1 MATSGFNV
9 TVLVF
14 GLLMTFV
21 DMLTFPIV
29 KLVSIDTLGSNWLL
43 LPVFLY
49 ALQPLILFRSLQ
61 FEGIALMNLT
71 WNTLSII
78 AITLIG
84 VYYFKEKLSHTK
96 TIGILLGM
104 VSIGLLTYE
113 G

>member
-1 MATSGFNV
+1 MATSGFNL
-9 TVLVF
+9 TVLAF
-14 GLLMTFV
+14 GLLMTLV
-21 DMLTFPIV
+21 DMLAFPIV
-29 KLVSIDTLGSNWLL
+29 KFISIGTLGSNWLI
-43 LPVFLY
+43 LPAFLY

-61 FEGIALMNLT
+61 FEGLAIMNLT

-104 VSIGLLTYE
+104 VSIGLLNYE
-113 G
+113 S

>member
-1 MATSGFNV
+1 MATSGFNL
-9 TVLVF
+9 TVLAF
-14 GLLMTFV
+14 GFLMTII
-21 DMLTFPIV
+21 DIIAFPIV
-29 KLVSIDTLGSNWLL
+29 KHVSINTLGSNWLI

-49 ALQPLILFRSLQ
+49 ALQPLILFRSLH

>member
-29 KLVSIDTLGSNWLL
+29 KLVSIDTLGSNWLI
-43 LPVFLY
+43 LPIFLY
-49 ALQPLILFRSLQ
+49 ALQPLILFRSLR

-96 TIGILLGM
+96 FLGILLGII
-104 VSIGLLTYE
+104 SLGLLTYE
-113 G
+113 S